1 MPTPNTW
8 QAGDR
13 MTVVLPEIYTPRHVA
28 QLIQSVDPTFHLP
41 SEEQERIIS
50 ITTNPLEPAVV
61 IAGAGSG
68 KTETIAARVVYLV
81 ANQIVRPDQ
90 ILGLTFTR
98 KAASELNLRIRK
110 RLRQLHE
117 AMDKAVIERTFSSF
131 DTAIS
136 TYHSYAGRL
145 LADHAI
151 RYGIDADAQPL
162 GEAALW
168 MLANR
173 VVREWDAEDF
183 THVSSINTV
192 VNDLLGLTSTMLEH
206 SVTTAQIRAVDE
218 RLIERLQ
225 SLGGAKSNAEVRD
238 TIKVLQQ
245 RVAMLPMV
253 EHFIAERRKSGELTF
268 DDQISLAADIAQN
281 FADVAE
287 LERSKYPVV
296 LLDEYQDTSQ
306 SQVRMLSALFGA
318 GHPVTA
324 VGDPCQSI
332 YTWRGASAGTISAFG
347 QHFPPVLH
355 EIYEENPK
363 STTFELLTTYRN
375 DQSILDLANAISEG
389 VRAVESLDVSPLKAR
404 KGAGAGNLSV
414 AAFENIESEAQGIA
428 EYIAPLWNDPERLK
442 IGSKVPKTFAVLA
455 RNRSQIPEIHKA
467 LTENGIQSEVL
478 GIGGLLHVPE
488 IADVVAL
495 LKVISDPT
503 AGASLMRHLT
513 GPRVN
518 LGARDIAAL
527 GAYSRK
533 LSSTQIG
540 DSRSLVKSIIEG
552 NPESADADD
561 QFLGSI
567 IDALDE
573 IAGADKKTFSAVGYE
588 RLVGLAEDLRR
599 LRSRSAAPITDVV
612 SEIERYLNVE
622 AEVLLRE
629 PGAHGRRHLDRFMD
643 EAAKFAR
650 SGGSLSAFLN
660 WLDVASDREGG
671 LKAGAPEIDSSVVQ
685 ILTVHM
691 SKGAEWDVVVVPGL
705 ADKTFPSENN
715 KSPDNWIGNEKHI
728 PFELRGDG
736 DQLPQFSLD
745 GATTFKEAKDLI
757 NQYKKSCSS
766 FRIREEIRLGYV
778 AMTRARTH
786 LYCTTS
792 FWRNGVTPVE
802 PSSLFNIAREIAEKQ
817 GTVHLAI
824 EQPHPD
830 DRNPAEL
837 IDVSA
842 EWPADP
848 IAHRRAAFD
857 ATVAAVESANPL
869 DLNTSSAD
877 AEINSWIEDA
887 RAIIQESSEFTQGV
901 QEVLM
906 PSRLST
912 SSLVAL
918 HKSPEELAKNIR
930 RPMPRAIDQ
939 YSARGTAFHAWVEH
953 HLNGDQ
959 LFDDEDLDF
968 FEPLEKDQKLD
979 DLKAKWLASE
989 WAALTPHRV
998 EVGFE
1003 TEIAGVL
1010 IRGRIDAVYK
1020 NGDSYEVVD
1029 WKTGS
1034 KILDES
1040 SAVQLAVY
1048 RLAWAKLAGVSVDQ
1062 VSAAFHY
1069 VPTNKTDRPV
1079 RLLSEAELIALIKEE
1094 LT

>member
-1 MPTPNTW
+1 
-8 QAGDR
+8 
-13 MTVVLPEIYTPRHVA
+13 MTLHETYSPRKVA

-41 SEEQERIIS
+41 SEEQEQIIS
-50 ITTNPLEPAVV
+50 ILTNPLAPAVV

-110 RLRQLHE
+110 RLRQLQE
-117 AMDKAVIERTFSSF
+117 AMDKAGIERTFSSL
-131 DTAIS
+131 DTSIG

-151 RYGIDADAQPL
+151 RFGIDADAQPL

-173 VVREWDAEDF
+173 IVREWDSEDF
-183 THVSSINTV
+183 SHEGSVNTV
-192 VNDLLGLTSTMLEH
+192 VSDLLGLTSTALEH
-206 SVTTAQIRAVDE
+206 SVTASEIRRIDE
-218 RLIERLQ
+218 AMIEKLN
-225 SLGGAKSNAEVRD
+225 SLEGKSANKEVRD
-238 TIKVLQQ
+238 TITTLQQ
-245 RVAMLPMV
+245 RIAMLPMV
-253 EHFIAERRKSGELTF
+253 EYFIEERRKSGQLSF
-268 DDQISLAADIAQN
+268 DDQIALAADIAQN
-281 FADVAE
+281 FSDVAE
-287 LERSKYPVV
+287 LERGKYPVV

-306 SQVRMLSALFGA
+306 AQVRMLSALFGA

-332 YTWRGASAGTISAFG
+332 YTWRGASAGTISAFSK
-347 QHFPPVLH
+347 HFPSESERV
-355 EIYEENPK
+355 
-363 STTFELLTTYRN
+363 FELLTTYRN
-375 DQSILDLANAISEG
+375 DQSILELANAISSG
-389 VRAVESLDVSPLKAR
+389 VREVEGLKVSALKAR
-404 KGAGAGNLSV
+404 NGAGLGKLDV
-414 AAFENIESEAQGIA
+414 AALESIDAEAQAIA
-428 EYIAPLWNDPERLK
+428 EYIAPLWNDPKRKE
-442 IGSKVPKTFAVLA
+442 IGSKWPKTFAVLT
-455 RNRSQIPEIHKA
+455 RNRSQMALIHKA
-467 LTENGIQSEVL
+467 LQAHGIDSEVL

-488 IADVVAL
+488 IADVIAL

-513 GPRVN
+513 GPRMN

-527 GAYSRK
+527 GRYSRK
-533 LSSTQIG
+533 MAESHFG
-540 DSRSLVKSIIEG
+540 DSKTLVKSIIEG
-552 NPESADADD
+552 NPETADADD

-573 IAGADKKTFSAVGYE
+573 IHRADAEKFSSIGYE
-588 RLVGLAEDLRR
+588 RLVTLSEDLRR
-599 LRSRSAAPITDVV
+599 LRSRAAAPITDVIA
-612 SEIERYLNVE
+612 EIERYLNVE

-650 SGGSLSAFLN
+650 SGGTLSAFLN
-660 WLDVASDREGG
+660 WLDVASTQEGG
-671 LKAGAPEIDSSVVQ
+671 LKAGAPDVDSSVVQ

-705 ADKTFPSENN
+705 AEKSFPSDNS
-715 KSPDNWIGNEKHI
+715 KSPDNWLSNEKHI
-728 PFELRGDG
+728 PFELRGDSE
-736 DQLPQFSLD
+736 QLPQFSLD
-745 GATTFKEAKDLI
+745 GATTFKGAKDLI
-757 NQYKKSCSS
+757 ESYRELCKR

-786 LYCTTS
+786 LFCTTS
-792 FWRNGVTPVE
+792 FWRDGVRPVA
-802 PSSLFNIAREIAEKQ
+802 PSSLFNIARDVAEQ
-817 GTVHLAI
+817 FGTVHIAI
-824 EQPHPD
+824 EQPAISE
-830 DRNPAEL
+830 RNPAEL
-837 IDVSA
+837 IEETA
-842 EWPADP
+842 EWPLDP
-848 IAHRRAAFD
+848 IAHRRAEFD
-857 ATVAAVESANPL
+857 STVAAVSSALPI
-869 DLNTSSAD
+869 DLNSISSSV
-877 AEINSWIEDA
+877 EIQSWIEDA
-887 RAIIQESSEFTQGV
+887 RAIIEENLEFAHGV
-901 QEVLM
+901 REVPM
-906 PSRLST
+906 PARLST
-912 SSLVAL
+912 SSLVSL
-918 HKSPEELAKNIR
+918 HKDPEELAKNIR

-959 LFDDEDLDF
+959 LFDDDDLDF
-968 FEPLEKDQKLD
+968 FEPLEKDQKLE
-979 DLKAKWLASE
+979 DLKAKWLSSE
-989 WAALTPHRV
+989 WAAKSSHAV

-1020 NGDSYEVVD
+1020 NGDHYEVVD

-1034 KILDES
+1034 SILDQS

-1048 RLAWAKLAGVSVDQ
+1048 RLAWAKLAGISVDL

-1069 VPTNKTDRPV
+1069 VPTNMTDRPV
-1079 RLLSEAELIALIKEE
+1079 RLLNEQELIELI
-1094 LT
+1094 TQN